1 MPLKILYR
9 DAHYVAIDKPA
20 GLLVHR
26 SPISRDRLFVLQTL
40 RDQLAR
46 RVYPVHRLDR
56 ATSGVLLLG
65 LSAEA
70 ARRMVALFEARRI
83 EKEYLAVARGWVDDH
98 GLIDHPVAD
107 TEGSG
112 LAQPARTR
120 FRRLAKVE
128 LPFMVDRYPCA
139 RYSLVSVTPETG
151 RRQQIRKHFKHISH
165 HLIGDTTHGNGRH
178 NRFFRSH
185 FGIRRLL
192 LMSRQLAFLHPYHQ
206 TPVNIVADNDAVWR
220 LISSIF
226 ARPLSASPAAM
237 DQQER
242 RFDARLADPDT
253 LRAGSP
259 D

>member
-1 MPLKILYR
+1 MPLKVLYQ
-9 DAHYVAIDKPA
+9 DTHYVAIDKPP

-26 SPISRDRLFVLQTL
+26 SPISRDRVFVLQTL

-56 ATSGVLLLG
+56 ATSGVLLFG

-70 ARRMVALFEARRI
+70 ARRMVELFESRRVV
-83 EKEYLAVARGWVDDH
+83 KEYLAVARGWVDDH

-107 TEGSG
+107 KEGNG
-112 LAQPARTR
+112 LARPARSR
-120 FRRLAKVE
+120 FRCLAKVE
-128 LPFMVDRYPCA
+128 LPFMVDRYRSA

-185 FGIRRLL
+185 FGVRRLL
-192 LMSRQLAFLHPYHQ
+192 LMSRQLAFVHPYRQIH
-206 TPVNIVADNDAVWR
+206 VNIVADNDADWR

-226 ARPLSASPAAM
+226 ARPLSHPPTYTCA
-237 DQQER
+237 QQSKN
-242 RFDARLADPDT
+242 DAD
-253 LRAGSP
+253 RAGG
-259 D
+259 DE